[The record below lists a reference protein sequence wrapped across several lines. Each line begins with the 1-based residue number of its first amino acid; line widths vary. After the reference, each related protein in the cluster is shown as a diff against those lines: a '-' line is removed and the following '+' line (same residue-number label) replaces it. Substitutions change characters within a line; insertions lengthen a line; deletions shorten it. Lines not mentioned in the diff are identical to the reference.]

1 MKYTVVGVY
10 LDDNTTGIYHLDA
23 ETAEDAR
30 MEIAARQGI
39 DVDDAWSADETMR
52 IPDVYHVVEVF
63 RGHLIG
69 GDS

>member
-1 MKYTVVGVY
+1 
-10 LDDNTTGIYHLDA
+10 
-23 ETAEDAR
+23 

>member
-1 MKYTVVGVY
+1 MEFTIVGIY
-10 LDDNTTGIYHLDA
+10 LNDNTTDIFHLDA
-23 ETAEDAR
+23 WSVEDAR
-30 MEIAARQGI
+30 MEIKARQGI